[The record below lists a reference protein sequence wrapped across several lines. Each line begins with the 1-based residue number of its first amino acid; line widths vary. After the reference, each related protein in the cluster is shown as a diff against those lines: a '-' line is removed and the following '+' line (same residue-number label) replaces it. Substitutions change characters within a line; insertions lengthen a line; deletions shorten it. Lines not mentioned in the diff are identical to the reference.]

1 MGLSAIRHMVKGYYR
16 KAGIFNGKKTSHSLR
31 HSAISK
37 VAKHDLL
44 KARQVARQVSI
55 DTTMIYVHEQ
65 DRLSNPGE
73 AFIDYGE

>member
-1 MGLSAIRHMVKGYYR
+1 MR
-16 KAGIFNGKKTSHSLR
+16 TSHSLR

-44 KARQVARQVSI
+44 KARQVARYVSI

-65 DRLSNPGE
+65 DGLSNPGE